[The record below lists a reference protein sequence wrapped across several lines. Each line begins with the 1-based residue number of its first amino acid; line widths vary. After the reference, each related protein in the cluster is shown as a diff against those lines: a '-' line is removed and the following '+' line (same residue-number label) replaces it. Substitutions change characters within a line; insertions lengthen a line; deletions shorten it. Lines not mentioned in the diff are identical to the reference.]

1 MDIERIFNYKGEN
14 IYIKPGNALSKVE
27 LITRLNE
34 MKFPVD
40 ASFNK
45 NLLVDI
51 YDSAINADKNKLMIF
66 NKLKKDTECYK
77 SILNLQRKNIN
88 NENKINT
95 INTNTKKYFIN
106 SYNDNNNNNYYEDK
120 NDEDDQDSSSSSEN
134 SSLCRKILKFINNHR
149 IDIIEKLFYLVVIFS
164 FDAFLKNFVKNN
176 YILGKILTPVRNVVT
191 PKRLV
196 LGFLFYWFV
205 KYILNMFF
213 YYLFGFGILTII
225 YLIFKDKL
233 KDYIL
238 NAF

>member
-1 MDIERIFNYKGEN
+1 MENEYIFNYKGEKV
-14 IYIKPGNALSKVE
+14 YIKPGNALTKVE

-51 YDSAINADKNKLMIF
+51 YESAINVDKNKVMIF

-77 SILNLQRKNIN
+77 SMLNLQRKNIN
-88 NENKINT
+88 NENKINS
-95 INTNTKKYFIN
+95 TNAKKYYIN
-106 SYNDNNNNNYYEDK
+106 YNNNNNYEPI
-120 NDEDDQDSSSSSEN
+120 NDDDQDSSKSSEN
-134 SSLCRKILKFINNHR
+134 SSLCGKILKFINNHK
-149 IDIIEKLFYLVVIFS
+149 IDIIEKLFYLVIIFS
-164 FDAFLKNFVKNN
+164 FDGLLKNFVQKN
-176 YILGKILTPVRNVVT
+176 YILGKIIMPVRNIIT
-191 PKRLV
+191 PKRLI
-196 LGFLFYWFV
+196 LGFLLYSFV

-213 YYLFGFGILTII
+213 YYLFGFGILTVI

-233 KDYIL
+233 KDYII